1 MQPLAR
7 LEKTCSTRAMSI
19 SAARSAFAT
28 ALRAACVRPVQ
39 DNRSNNNR
47 RLHKGAGA

>member
-1 MQPLAR
+1 M
-7 LEKTCSTRAMSI
+7 STPAASSI
-19 SAARSAFAT
+19 IAT
-28 ALRAACVRPVQ
+28 APRAAHVRPAL

>member
-1 MQPLAR
+1 MSTPSAR
-7 LEKTCSTRAMSI
+7 SVTTTAPC
-19 SAARSAFAT
+19 AAR
-28 ALRAACVRPVQ
+28 VRPAL

>member
-1 MQPLAR
+1 M
-7 LEKTCSTRAMSI
+7 STPATRFIIATAPC
-19 SAARSAFAT
+19 AAR
-28 ALRAACVRPVQ
+28 VRPAL

>member
-1 MQPLAR
+1 MP
-7 LEKTCSTRAMSI
+7 T
-19 SAARSAFAT
+19 ARSAFA
-28 ALRAACVRPVQ
+28 AAPCAACVRPAL

>member
-1 MQPLAR
+1 
-7 LEKTCSTRAMSI
+7 MSLPTI
-19 SAARSAFAT
+19 HHVLTAASC
-28 ALRAACVRPVQ
+28 AACARPAS

>member
-1 MQPLAR
+1 MRMLAR
-7 LEKTCSTRAMSI
+7 LKETCSTRAMSQFT
-19 SAARSAFAT
+19 ARSAFAT
-28 ALRAACVRPVQ
+28 APCAARVRPAL

>member
-1 MQPLAR
+1 M
-7 LEKTCSTRAMSI
+7 STPT
-19 SAARSAFAT
+19 ARSVIAT
-28 ALRAACVRPVQ
+28 ALRAARARPVL

>member
-1 MQPLAR
+1 
-7 LEKTCSTRAMSI
+7 MSMPTTH
-19 SAARSAFAT
+19 SVFAT
-28 ALRAACVRPVQ
+28 APCAARARPAL

>member
-7 LEKTCSTRAMSI
+7 LRETCSTRGMS
-19 SAARSAFAT
+19 SFAARSVFAT
-28 ALRAACVRPVQ
+28 APCAACARPAL